1 MNILCCFVY
10 LNHFQII
17 DILFYQNFFSEY
29 IHILHN
35 SLLALTNEQLGNLKY
50 LYLTNRTILLCALL
64 LLFCTRTKS
73 NIIWSDLLT
82 SHLHNQGSFVLC
94 FKLLV
99 NLFILYKVTEFS
111 LISFWDIAHFVAKT
125 FYYMSHAAVWASW
138 ILSLWTWVI
147 VSGLQ
152 VFMMGIIIVRVFIFI
167 FIHFLW

>member
-1 MNILCCFVY
+1 MY

-17 DILFYQNFFSEY
+17 DILFYQNFFSEH

-73 NIIWSDLLT
+73 SIIWSDLLT

-94 FKLLV
+94 FKLLANISIV
-99 NLFILYKVTEFS
+99 YKVTEFS

-125 FYYMSHAAVWASW
+125 FYYMSHAAVSASW
-138 ILSLWTWVI
+138 ILSLWTWFI

-152 VFMMGIIIVRVFIFI
+152 VFMMGIIILRVFYFYFYSYSMISV
-167 FIHFLW
+167 